1 MLNSGHHL
9 QLKKLKEKVLE
20 VFPGATF
27 KLLPRQSRAWTS
39 PSEKGPGPAT
49 SENTPGTDTSE
60 NTREDSPSENTP
72 GTNTSENTPSENSH
86 HASIQ
91 ELERKLATIKTIDEL
106 KGFANRRSIFKL
118 DVPKW
123 SENEKRAIQWRKIE
137 IEKSTR

>member
-1 MLNSGHHL
+1 MLNPGHQL
-9 QLKKLKEKVLE
+9 QLKKLKQKVLE
-20 VFPGATF
+20 GFPGATF
-27 KLLPRQSRAWTS
+27 KLLPRQNRAWTS
-39 PSEKGPGPAT
+39 PSENSP
-49 SENTPGTDTSE
+49 SEN
-60 NTREDSPSENTP
+60 SPSENTP
-72 GTNTSENTPSENSH
+72 GTNTSENSPSENTH

>member
-1 MLNSGHHL
+1 MLNPGHQL
-9 QLKKLKEKVLE
+9 QLKKLKQKVLE

-27 KLLPRQSRAWTS
+27 KLLPRQNRSWTE
-39 PSEKGPGPAT
+39 PS
-49 SENTPGTDTSE
+49 
-60 NTREDSPSENTP
+60 EDSPSENTP
-72 GTNTSENTPSENSH
+72 GTNTSENTPGTNTSENSPSENSH

-123 SENEKRAIQWRKIE
+123 SENEKRAIQWRKME
-137 IEKSTR
+137 IERGSR

>member
-27 KLLPRQSRAWTS
+27 KLLPRQNRAWTS
-39 PSEKGPGPAT
+39 P
-49 SENTPGTDTSE
+49 SE

-72 GTNTSENTPSENSH
+72 GANTSEDIPSENSR

-91 ELERKLATIKTIDEL
+91 ELEKKLATIKTIEEL

-123 SENEKRAIQWRKIE
+123 NENEKRAIQWRKIE

>member
-1 MLNSGHHL
+1 MLDPGHHL

-49 SENTPGTDTSE
+49 SENTPKTDTSE
-60 NTREDSPSENTP
+60 NTREDSPSENT
-72 GTNTSENTPSENSH
+72 H
-86 HASIQ
+86 HANIK
-91 ELERKLATIKTIDEL
+91 ELEKKLSTIKTIDEL

>member
-1 MLNSGHHL
+1 MLNPGHQL
-9 QLKKLKEKVLE
+9 QLKKLKQKVLE

-27 KLLPRQSRAWTS
+27 TLLPRQNRAWTS
-39 PSEKGPGPAT
+39 PSE
-49 SENTPGTDTSE
+49 N
-60 NTREDSPSENTP
+60 SPSENTP
-72 GTNTSENTPSENSH
+72 GTNTSENSPSENTREDSPSENTH

>member
-1 MLNSGHHL
+1 MLNPGHQL
-9 QLKKLKEKVLE
+9 QLKKLKQKVLE
-20 VFPGATF
+20 VFPSATF
-27 KLLPRQSRAWTS
+27 KLLPRQNRAWTS
-39 PSEKGPGPAT
+39 L
-49 SENTPGTDTSE
+49 SEN
-60 NTREDSPSENTP
+60 SPSENT
-72 GTNTSENTPSENSH
+72 H
-86 HASIQ
+86 QASIQ

>member
-1 MLNSGHHL
+1 MLDPGHHL

-60 NTREDSPSENTP
+60 NTREDSPSENT
-72 GTNTSENTPSENSH
+72 H
-86 HASIQ
+86 HASIK
-91 ELERKLATIKTIDEL
+91 ELEKKLSTIKTIDEL

>member
-1 MLNSGHHL
+1 MLDPGHHL

-60 NTREDSPSENTP
+60 NTREDSPSENT
-72 GTNTSENTPSENSH
+72 H

>member
-1 MLNSGHHL
+1 VLNPGHQL
-9 QLKKLKEKVLE
+9 QLKKLKQKVLE

-27 KLLPRQSRAWTS
+27 KLLPRQNRAWTS
-39 PSEKGPGPAT
+39 PSENTP
-49 SENTPGTDTSE
+49 SENTPGTNTSEDSPSE
-60 NTREDSPSENTP
+60 NTREDSPSEN
-72 GTNTSENTPSENSH
+72 SR

-123 SENEKRAIQWRKIE
+123 NENEKRAIQWRKME
-137 IEKSTR
+137 IERGSR

>member
-1 MLNSGHHL
+1 MLNPGHKL
-9 QLKKLKEKVLE
+9 QLKKLKQKVLE

-27 KLLPRQSRAWTS
+27 KLLPRQNRAWTS
-39 PSEKGPGPAT
+39 PSE
-49 SENTPGTDTSE
+49 N
-60 NTREDSPSENTP
+60 SPSENTP
-72 GTNTSENTPSENSH
+72 GTNTSENSPSENTREDSPSENTH

>member
-1 MLNSGHHL
+1 MLNPGHQL
-9 QLKKLKEKVLE
+9 QLNILKQKVLE

-27 KLLPRQSRAWTS
+27 KLLPRQNRAWTS
-39 PSEKGPGPAT
+39 PSE
-49 SENTPGTDTSE
+49 N
-60 NTREDSPSENTP
+60 SPSENTP
-72 GTNTSENTPSENSH
+72 GTNTSENSPSENTREDSPSENTH

>member
-1 MLNSGHHL
+1 MLDPGHHL

-39 PSEKGPGPAT
+39 PSE
-49 SENTPGTDTSE
+49 
-60 NTREDSPSENTP
+60 NTR
-72 GTNTSENTPSENSH
+72 ENTPSENTRENTH
-86 HASIQ
+86 RASIK
-91 ELERKLATIKTIDEL
+91 ELERKLATIKTIEEL

-137 IEKSTR
+137 IDKSKR

>member
-1 MLNSGHHL
+1 VLNSGHHL

-27 KLLPRQSRAWTS
+27 KLLPRQNRAWTS
-39 PSEKGPGPAT
+39 P
-49 SENTPGTDTSE
+49 SE

-72 GTNTSENTPSENSH
+72 GANTSEDSPSENSR

-91 ELERKLATIKTIDEL
+91 ELERKLATIKTIEEL

-137 IEKSTR
+137 IERGSR

>member
-1 MLNSGHHL
+1 MLDPGHHL

-39 PSEKGPGPAT
+39 PGEKGPGPAT
-49 SENTPGTDTSE
+49 SENTPETDTSE
-60 NTREDSPSENTP
+60 NTREDSPSENT
-72 GTNTSENTPSENSH
+72 H
-86 HASIQ
+86 HANIK
-91 ELERKLATIKTIDEL
+91 ELEKKLATIKTIDEL

>member
-1 MLNSGHHL
+1 MLDPGHHL

-60 NTREDSPSENTP
+60 NTREDSPSENT
-72 GTNTSENTPSENSH
+72 H
-86 HASIQ
+86 HASIK

-137 IEKSTR
+137 IEKSKR

>member
-27 KLLPRQSRAWTS
+27 KLLPRQNRAWTS
-39 PSEKGPGPAT
+39 P
-49 SENTPGTDTSE
+49 SE

-72 GTNTSENTPSENSH
+72 GANTSEDSPSENSR

-91 ELERKLATIKTIDEL
+91 ELERKLATIKTIEEL

-123 SENEKRAIQWRKIE
+123 NENEKRAIQWRKIE

>member
-1 MLNSGHHL
+1 MLDPGHHL

-60 NTREDSPSENTP
+60 NTREDSPSENT
-72 GTNTSENTPSENSH
+72 H

-137 IEKSTR
+137 IEKSK

>member
-1 MLNSGHHL
+1 MLDPGHHL

-27 KLLPRQSRAWTS
+27 KLLPRQNRAWTS
-39 PSEKGPGPAT
+39 P
-49 SENTPGTDTSE
+49 SE

-72 GTNTSENTPSENSH
+72 GTNTSEDSPSENSR

-91 ELERKLATIKTIDEL
+91 ELEKKLATIKTIEEL

-123 SENEKRAIQWRKIE
+123 NENEKRAIQWRKIE

>member
-27 KLLPRQSRAWTS
+27 KLLPRQNRAWTS
-39 PSEKGPGPAT
+39 P
-49 SENTPGTDTSE
+49 SE

-72 GTNTSENTPSENSH
+72 GANTSENSPSENSR

-91 ELERKLATIKTIDEL
+91 ELERKLATIKTIEEL

-123 SENEKRAIQWRKIE
+123 NENEKRAIQWRKIE

>member
-1 MLNSGHHL
+1 MLDPSHHL

-60 NTREDSPSENTP
+60 NSPSENTREDSPSENT
-72 GTNTSENTPSENSH
+72 H
-86 HASIQ
+86 HASIK
-91 ELERKLATIKTIDEL
+91 ELEKKLSTIKTIDEL

>member
-1 MLNSGHHL
+1 VLNPGHQL
-9 QLKKLKEKVLE
+9 QLKKLKQKVLE

-27 KLLPRQSRAWTS
+27 KLLPRQNRAWTS
-39 PSEKGPGPAT
+39 PSENSPSENSPGTNT
-49 SENTPGTDTSE
+49 SENSPSE
-60 NTREDSPSENTP
+60 NTREDSPSENT
-72 GTNTSENTPSENSH
+72 H

-137 IEKSTR
+137 IEKSTQ

>member
-27 KLLPRQSRAWTS
+27 KLLPRQNRAWTS
-39 PSEKGPGPAT
+39 P
-49 SENTPGTDTSE
+49 SE

-72 GTNTSENTPSENSH
+72 GTNTSEDSPSENSR

-91 ELERKLATIKTIDEL
+91 ELEKKLATIKTIEEL
-106 KGFANRRSIFKL
+106 RGFANRRSIFKL

-123 SENEKRAIQWRKIE
+123 NENEKRAIQWRKIE
-137 IEKSTR
+137 IESGSR

>member
-1 MLNSGHHL
+1 MLNPGHQL
-9 QLKKLKEKVLE
+9 QLKKLKQKVLE

-27 KLLPRQSRAWTS
+27 KLLPRQNRAWTS
-39 PSEKGPGPAT
+39 PSENSP
-49 SENTPGTDTSE
+49 SEN
-60 NTREDSPSENTP
+60 SPSENTP
-72 GTNTSENTPSENSH
+72 GTNTSENSPSENTH

>member
-1 MLNSGHHL
+1 VLDPGHHL

-39 PSEKGPGPAT
+39 PSE
-49 SENTPGTDTSE
+49 
-60 NTREDSPSENTP
+60 NTR
-72 GTNTSENTPSENSH
+72 ENTPSENTRENTPSENTH
-86 HASIQ
+86 RASIK

>member
-1 MLNSGHHL
+1 MDCVKSWSSLAV
-9 QLKKLKEKVLE
+9 KKIKRKSSRGVSRRN
-20 VFPGATF
+20 VQVTV
-27 KLLPRQSRAWTS
+27 RQNLARTS
-39 PSEKGPGPAT
+39 P
-49 SENTPGTDTSE
+49 SE

-72 GTNTSENTPSENSH
+72 GANTSEDSPSENSR

-91 ELERKLATIKTIDEL
+91 ELEKKLATIKTIEEL

-137 IEKSTR
+137 IERGRR

>member
-1 MLNSGHHL
+1 MLDPGHHL

-27 KLLPRQSRAWTS
+27 KLLPRQNRAWTS
-39 PSEKGPGPAT
+39 P
-49 SENTPGTDTSE
+49 SE

-72 GTNTSENTPSENSH
+72 GTNTSENSR

-91 ELERKLATIKTIDEL
+91 ELEKKLATIKTIEEL

-123 SENEKRAIQWRKIE
+123 NENEKRAIQWRKIE

>member
-1 MLNSGHHL
+1 VLNPGHQL
-9 QLKKLKEKVLE
+9 QLKKLKQKVLE

-27 KLLPRQSRAWTS
+27 KLLPRQNRAWTS
-39 PSEKGPGPAT
+39 PSENTP
-49 SENTPGTDTSE
+49 SENTPSENTSEDSPSE
-60 NTREDSPSENTP
+60 NTREDSPSEN
-72 GTNTSENTPSENSH
+72 SR

-123 SENEKRAIQWRKIE
+123 NENEKRAIQWRKME
-137 IEKSTR
+137 IERGSR

>member
-27 KLLPRQSRAWTS
+27 KLLPRQNRSWTE
-39 PSEKGPGPAT
+39 P
-49 SENTPGTDTSE
+49 SE
-60 NTREDSPSENTP
+60 NTREDSPSEN
-72 GTNTSENTPSENSH
+72 SR

-123 SENEKRAIQWRKIE
+123 NENEKRAIQWRKME
-137 IEKSTR
+137 IERGSR

>member
-27 KLLPRQSRAWTS
+27 KLLPRQNRAWI
-39 PSEKGPGPAT
+39 
-49 SENTPGTDTSE
+49 
-60 NTREDSPSENTP
+60 SPSENTP
-72 GTNTSENTPSENSH
+72 GTNTSEDSPSENSR

-91 ELERKLATIKTIDEL
+91 ELERKLATIKTIEEL